1 MSGGDDG
8 GARTGTGLDLDEL
21 ADASFA
27 EQVGGL
33 ERALRQNRVVAA
45 ILEGAPGL
53 GLPDYYLGAGGI
65 AQTVWN
71 QLHGFDAD
79 HGIKD
84 YDLVYFDPSETT
96 AATEGRTAQRVIARF
111 ADLKVKMD
119 VTNQARVHQWYPR
132 KFGRSIPPYRST
144 EHAIATWPTTASS
157 IGVRLEADRL
167 VVCAPFGLH
176 DLFARI
182 VRPNKAL
189 ISRAV
194 YEAKV
199 ERWTPLWPDLAIV
212 PW

>member
-1 MSGGDDG
+1 MSGRDDG
-8 GARTGTGLDLDEL
+8 GVGTGTGLELEAL
-21 ADASFA
+21 ADASLA

-53 GLPDYYLGAGGI
+53 GLPHYYLGAGGI

-79 HGIKD
+79 HGVKD

-111 ADLKVKMD
+111 ADLQVKMD
-119 VTNQARVHQWYPR
+119 VTNQARVHQWYLR
-132 KFGRSIPPYRST
+132 RFGRSIPPYRST
-144 EHAIATWPTTASS
+144 EQAIATWPTTASS
-157 IGVRLEADRL
+157 IGVRLETDRL

-189 ISRAV
+189 ISRTV

-199 ERWTPLWPDLAIV
+199 ERWTPLWPDLAIL